1 MTRKISFLTV
11 LIALLVLVVGLSMAQ
26 NVRVADLPDDDPVIS
41 FPGEPGDD
49 DNDTLTVRLFTTD
62 TFDFILSPGGG
73 GPFYVGGDLFHV
85 DTGEALGDFQ
95 CWGWFFTPERRMV
108 TQEWNIGDAG
118 TIITVGEELVNPLA
132 ITGGTGDFRGAD
144 GQMEF
149 EFTDGEGILVHFS
162 FGDGDDDEG
171 EDG

>member
-1 MTRKISFLTV
+1 MTRKISILTV

-26 NVRVADLPDDDPVIS
+26 PFRDLAEAPREEANTTPGNGADD
-41 FPGEPGDD
+41 
-49 DNDTLTVRLFTTD
+49 DTLTLLLVGD
-62 TFDFILSPGGG
+62 GSSFDLTPSPGGG
-73 GPFYVGGDLFHV
+73 GAFYVGGTLYDV

-95 CWGWFFTPERRMV
+95 CWGWFFTAERRMV

-144 GQMEF
+144 GQMVF

-171 EDG
+171 DDG